1 MLYDTNSRQALLPG
15 LEKEG
20 TTMAQAPKRR
30 KKKRKTRGVRWI
42 LAVFLLAIVA
52 GLAWQFLHGRVEG
65 QYPEDVL
72 GVPVYTELAPE
83 GGDNRPGTKREI
95 RYIVIHETGN
105 PAEGADAAAHGRLQA
120 NGGEGKT
127 GWHYTVDDHEIWHSF
142 PDDEVAYHAGDGRD
156 GDGNLY
162 GIGVELCVNAD
173 GDFEKTFDNA
183 AKLTGWLMHTYH
195 LSQDAIKEHYDF
207 TGKNCPQTIRET
219 GRMAEFIEK
228 AQAYADA
235 LEEQ

>member
-1 MLYDTNSRQALLPG
+1 M
-15 LEKEG
+15 
-20 TTMAQAPKRR
+20 
-30 KKKRKTRGVRWI
+30 
-42 LAVFLLAIVA
+42 
-52 GLAWQFLHGRVEG
+52 
-65 QYPEDVL
+65 

>member
-1 MLYDTNSRQALLPG
+1 M
-15 LEKEG
+15 
-20 TTMAQAPKRR
+20 
-30 KKKRKTRGVRWI
+30 
-42 LAVFLLAIVA
+42 
-52 GLAWQFLHGRVEG
+52 
-65 QYPEDVL
+65 

-173 GDFEKTFDNA
+173 GDFEMTFDNA

-195 LSQDAIKEHYDF
+195 LSRTPSKNTMISLEK
-207 TGKNCPQTIRET
+207 TVPRPSGKQAVWQNLSKRPRHMPMHWKNNKQRVAP
-219 GRMAEFIEK
+219 GGKKAA
-228 AQAYADA
+228 AQAAA
-235 LEEQ
+235 FPFLGRKRGNEGKSTKF

>member
-1 MLYDTNSRQALLPG
+1 
-15 LEKEG
+15 
-20 TTMAQAPKRR
+20 MAQAPKRR

-52 GLAWQFLHGRVEG
+52 GLAWRFLHGRVEG

-127 GWHYTVDDHEIWHSF
+127 G
-142 PDDEVAYHAGDGRD
+142 G
-156 GDGNLY
+156 
-162 GIGVELCVNAD
+162 
-173 GDFEKTFDNA
+173 
-183 AKLTGWLMHTYH
+183 
-195 LSQDAIKEHYDF
+195 
-207 TGKNCPQTIRET
+207 
-219 GRMAEFIEK
+219 
-228 AQAYADA
+228 
-235 LEEQ
+235 